1 MKKVFSLICMLAIL
15 SISFTG
21 CGDDDDKPN
30 VENLPIGVHMI
41 TAELSGDTDAYD
53 VVCSFGGTT
62 PTGLAKLYNEDG
74 EYQGTS
80 YTLTVLKKK
89 NFSCQTDDKAYFLTS
104 AFSVSCAEKGKKLTI
119 KLVAYIDGKKVDE
132 LTKTF
137 DSRNE
142 EVTVHSLS
150 FSTTAL

>member
-1 MKKVFSLICMLAIL
+1 MAVLSLT
-15 SISFTG
+15 FTS
-21 CGDDDDKPN
+21 CGDDDEKPT
-30 VENLPIGVHMI
+30 VENMPIGVHTI

-62 PTGLAKLYNEDG
+62 LSGLAKLYDENG

-80 YTLTVLKKK
+80 YTITALKKK
-89 NFSCQTDDKAYFLTS
+89 TFSCQTDDKAYFLTS
-104 AFSVSCAEKGKKLTI
+104 AFSFSCTEKGKKLTL

-132 LTKTF
+132 LAKTL
-137 DSRNE
+137 DSGNE
-142 EVTVHSLS
+142 EVTVHSVS